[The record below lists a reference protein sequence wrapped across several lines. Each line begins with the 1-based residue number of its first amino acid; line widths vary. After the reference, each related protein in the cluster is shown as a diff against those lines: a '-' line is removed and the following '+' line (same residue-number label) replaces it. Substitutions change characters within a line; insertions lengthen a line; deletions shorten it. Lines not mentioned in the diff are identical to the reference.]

1 VGRVPF
7 VLISLIINN
16 KYFSVNLF
24 LVRDHNAMMVYWSQL
39 ALASGYQSTNLV
51 TEEKYKLTE
60 TVVYGLHGYTAV
72 LCKNTVLNYF
82 FTPGCDYTI
91 NLDIAA
97 KIRPNAGDAA
107 AIAFL

>member
-51 TEEKYKLTE
+51 TEEKYKHTE
-60 TVVYGLHGYTAV
+60 LLYMAYTAV
-72 LCKNTVLNYF
+72 LVQEYGSYLV
-82 FTPGCDYTI
+82 
-91 NLDIAA
+91 
-97 KIRPNAGDAA
+97 
-107 AIAFL
+107 FLS